1 VAKIIYSSGTLG
13 GIVPNTPYAMAFRD
27 IFGE

>member
-13 GIVPNTPYAMAFRD
+13 SKYPNTHYV
-27 IFGE
+27 

>member
-13 GIVPNTPYAMAFRD
+13 SIVPNTPYV
-27 IFGE
+27 